1 MMRKARMSC
10 MVRLLSGHIVSIK
23 DVLKA
28 FIALARK
35 TSRKLTMMVAGSNK
49 IALEVAFSS
58 GFTISIPY
66 LLLSSQPCGNWD
78 RYLFH
83 SPGMM

>member
-1 MMRKARMSC
+1 MFC

-23 DVLKA
+23 DVLKV

-35 TSRKLTMMVAGSNK
+35 TSRKLTMMVPGSNK

-58 GFTISIPY
+58 GFTISISY